1 MSYDLVSIGSTSP
14 DTLLYVFASHYP
26 VSFRPFVLYLEDNLH
41 MVGIPTSRSTHAS
54 PAIPYTHAGRIARD
68 IFVSLEA

>member
-1 MSYDLVSIGSTSP
+1 MSYDLVSIDNTSL
-14 DTLLYVFASHYP
+14 DTLLYVCAFHYQ

-41 MVGIPTSRSTHAS
+41 MVGIPSSKSTHAS
-54 PAIPYTHAGRIARD
+54 PAIPYTREGRIARD